1 MKFLNENAPLFGLL
15 LVAIGM
21 AVGATVWVTTDVNDV
36 RVRVSESEANL
47 VREISRNTIG
57 INENTAGIA
66 ANAEAIGRNAAAIA
80 GNAAGIAGNADGI
93 AGNAAGIAANAAG
106 IAANADAI
114 AANAAGIA
122 EINERLARIE
132 QRMDEILDALGDYSG
147 IPAWRAGFGEP
158 VGPGRPANG
167 VANPNGQR

>member
-93 AGNAAGIAANAAG
+93 AANAAG

-147 IPAWRAGFGEP
+147 LPAWRAGFGEP
-158 VGPGRPANG
+158 VGPGRP
-167 VANPNGQR
+167 GQ

>member
-80 GNAAGIAGNADGI
+80 GNAAGIA
-93 AGNAAGIAANAAG
+93 
-106 IAANADAI
+106 ANADAI

-158 VGPGRPANG
+158 VGPGRP
-167 VANPNGQR
+167 GQ